1 MYRICIKGVYLY
13 NKREL
18 TRLIKK
24 PLMKTTTERVKTI
37 RCELKNALPAY
48 KFSVTKRH
56 WNGVNIVILSGPA
69 KLTEENYEDV
79 NVYYIDEKP
88 EGVKK
93 NVLNVVYKIA
103 SEGVI
108 YRETGDYG
116 TQPDFYVNIKIG
128 EFNKPYIHN

>member
-1 MYRICIKGVYLY
+1 
-13 NKREL
+13 
-18 TRLIKK
+18 
-24 PLMKTTTERVKTI
+24 MKTTTERVKTI
-37 RCELKNALPAY
+37 RNELKNVLPAY

-56 WNGVNIVILSGPA
+56 WNGVSIVILSGPA
-69 KLTEENYEDV
+69 KLTEEDYEQV
-79 NVYYIDEKP
+79 NTWYIDEQP

-93 NVLNVVYKIA
+93 NVLNIVNKIA
-103 SEGVI
+103 SEGVT

>member
-1 MYRICIKGVYLY
+1 MYICI
-13 NKREL
+13 
-18 TRLIKK
+18 TK
-24 PLMKTTTERVKTI
+24 PKNLFMKTTTERVKTI
-37 RCELKNALPAY
+37 RNELKNVLPAY

-56 WNGVNIVILSGPA
+56 YNGVSIVILSGPA
-69 KLTEENYEDV
+69 KLTDENYEQV
-79 NVYYIDEKP
+79 NTWYINEQP

-93 NVLNVVYKIA
+93 NVLNIINKIA
-103 SEGVI
+103 SEGVT

>member
-1 MYRICIKGVYLY
+1 
-13 NKREL
+13 
-18 TRLIKK
+18 
-24 PLMKTTTERVKTI
+24 MKTTTERVKTI

-56 WNGVNIVILSGPA
+56 YNGVSIVILSGPA
-69 KLTEENYEDV
+69 KLTENNEDV
-79 NVYYIDEKP
+79 NIWYIHEQE

-93 NVLNVVYKIA
+93 NVLNIINTIA
-103 SEGVI
+103 SEGVT